1 MESGWGDVTGSS
13 YLAQA
18 VDYESRPDANTKKG
32 NHGCARFDK
41 ASVTM
46 SPPPGVRVKKIR
58 SPRGAK
64 VTEIDFADGHVGVY
78 PHAVL
83 RGYCPCAGCQGHQGT
98 VRFIEPVGDRQ
109 TELERIEPVGN
120 YALNLVWFDG
130 HSTGIYS
137 YAYLRSLC
145 QCAECG
151 HHP

>member
-1 MESGWGDVTGSS
+1 
-13 YLAQA
+13 
-18 VDYESRPDANTKKG
+18 
-32 NHGCARFDK
+32 
-41 ASVTM
+41 M

-109 TELERIEPVGN
+109 TELEGIEPVGN